1 MATTLLQ
8 LRNRVR
14 DRADLVADNFVLDA
28 TLTQWINDSA
38 QELYDLLLQSGQDW
52 FVTSSPV
59 TVVSPAA
66 SFPVPTGAMRL
77 HGLDRDIGG
86 GKFES
91 IKRGTFRERFSYT
104 ERRYVATKATVSI
117 FPTTSAPGSYVQWY
131 TPAFAALVADSD
143 TFDGIDGWEEYIVV
157 DVALKCRVKGEE
169 DTGDLMAA
177 KAQLRARVQTM
188 AATRDAS
195 EAPRIVD
202 VHADDE
208 FNNDSW

>member
-1 MATTLLQ
+1 VATTLLQ

-38 QELYDLLLQSGQDW
+38 QDLYDLLLQSGQDW
-52 FVTSSPV
+52 FVTSSNV
-59 TVVSPAA
+59 TVTSPAV

-86 GKFES
+86 GKYES
-91 IKRGTFRERFSYT
+91 IKRGIFRERFSYT
-104 ERRYVATKATVSI
+104 ERRYVATKATVFI
-117 FPTTSAPGSYVQWY
+117 FPGTSAPGSYVQWY
-131 TPAFAALVADSD
+131 TPAFSPLVADID
-143 TFDGIDGWEEYIVV
+143 TFDGIDGWEEYVVV
-157 DVALKCRVKGEE
+157 DAALKCRVKGEE
-169 DTGDLMAA
+169 DTSDLLGAKMA
-177 KAQLRARVQTM
+177 LRARIQTM

-195 EAPRIVD
+195 EPSRVVD

-208 FNNDSW
+208 FNNDMW